1 MGSDHQRLGSARR
14 YAFGLGL
21 GLLAMLSGLAAA
33 GSVVTRTVSGF
44 SVSRVHVKPA
54 VPVPTDAV
62 VEAAGPNDECPQMN
76 NPGGG
81 LLWQTSANPG
91 PTATNGSVELTAL
104 GVRAPIVRVGIDSE
118 AKMVVPKNAREVAW
132 LDQGPL
138 PGRTQNIVLA
148 GHIAYSRVAG
158 SFHRLGD
165 LKPGDEIV
173 LDLDGKDLHFRV
185 KWNCSFSRDTEDA
198 SRIMGYTTT
207 PSLTLISCGGVFDA
221 AARTHTERIAVR
233 AELVEA

>member
-1 MGSDHQRLGSARR
+1 MESDQRVGSARR
-14 YAFGLGL
+14 YAFALVLGV
-21 GLLAMLSGLAAA
+21 LATVSGLAAA
-33 GSVVTRTVSGF
+33 GSVATRTVSGF
-44 SVSRVHVKPA
+44 SVARVQMKPA
-54 VPVPTDAV
+54 VPVPSDAPQ
-62 VEAAGPNDECPQMN
+62 AAGPNAECPQMN

-233 AELVEA
+233 AELVKA